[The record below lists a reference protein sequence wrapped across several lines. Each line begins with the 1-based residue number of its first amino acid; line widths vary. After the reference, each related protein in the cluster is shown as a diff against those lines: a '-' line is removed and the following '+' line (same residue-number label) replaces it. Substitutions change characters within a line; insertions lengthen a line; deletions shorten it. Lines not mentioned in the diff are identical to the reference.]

1 LKCFGVYFRP
11 KLRWKTKKT
20 KANVPKC
27 ASRTVDV
34 HLENFRPKLKKKN
47 LKNELQTIIKH
58 NKLQKYTC
66 LVCFLSFADLQDGFL
81 RHEEIKTRSKR
92 PSYFP
97 TTGHSQNAPRRRKIN
112 IQAFALALWLVE
124 IRSRSQI
131 RPIIAQFE
139 HLEFFWEKNS
149 TLLYYRHDQMRKSPY
164 LKSKSLILSWTISRF
179 TLFLVFV
186 IC

>member
-1 LKCFGVYFRP
+1 MCEP
-11 KLRWKTKKT
+11 NRWRSPRKFPAK
-20 KANVPKC
+20 N
-27 ASRTVDV
+27 
-34 HLENFRPKLKKKN
+34 KKKYPEN
-47 LKNELQTIIKH
+47 KLQTIIKH
-58 NKLQKYTC
+58 NKLQKYTY

-81 RHEEIKTRSKR
+81 RHEGIKTPSKR

-112 IQAFALALWLVE
+112 IQAFAPALWLVE

-131 RPIIAQFE
+131 RPIIAQFGC
-139 HLEFFWEKNS
+139 LEFFWEKNS
-149 TLLYYRHDQMRKSPY
+149 TLLYYHHDQLRKSPY